1 MKKVSNKIEE
11 LGLTEEYNRW
21 KKNLRKKDMFAIGR
35 RVRIKKGHGEG
46 YVYTTEGSE
55 GIIVESS
62 RFSEVGNID
71 IKWIKLTGD
80 PHHGTPIFDVRK
92 EDLEFI

>member
-1 MKKVSNKIEE
+1 MKKGSKKIEE
-11 LGLTEEYNRW
+11 LGLTEEYDRW

-35 RVRIKKGHGEG
+35 RVRIKKGHGG
-46 YVYTTEGSE
+46 NYVYTEEGSE
-55 GIIVESS
+55 GIIIPS
-62 RFSEVGNID
+62 RAFVPEDRID
-71 IKWIKLTGD
+71 IKWIKLTGA